1 MILEVQTG
9 MVGWGRNDAE
19 CLDTARCKIG
29 VKPTETS
36 HSASAERTIYT
47 SKEAEKHWAAT
58 EVVT

>member
-1 MILEVQTG
+1 